1 MPVRGV
7 RDTNV
12 LLQWRT
18 VSRAVLL
25 TRTETGDAR
34 AGRTPRGPID
44 PTSPWKAPGMRVGTA
59 PVYDKWAC
67 FVTVGLI
74 KPLTAHTELDLAPPA
89 PH

>member
-59 PVYDKWAC
+59 RG
-67 FVTVGLI
+67 TRG
-74 KPLTAHTELDLAPPA
+74 PLELGGVSVQSLVVVNF
-89 PH
+89 

>member
-1 MPVRGV
+1 MPVGGV

-18 VSRAVLL
+18 VSRAVRL

-44 PTSPWKAPGMRVGTA
+44 PTSPWEALGVRVGAARGTRGTLEA
-59 PVYDKWAC
+59 GAVSVQSLVLVN
-67 FVTVGLI
+67 F
-74 KPLTAHTELDLAPPA
+74 
-89 PH
+89 